1 MEENQQEDQFSIEL
15 IKAYPHASQKLS
27 VEIGPYSLAIT
38 SDTNV
43 GNRQKCLT
51 TFISPFGLEFQG
63 NRDYPEG
70 TLLKI
75 SVSLPDYWTRKK
87 KFVEYSRIDTP
98 NDFKILARVVG
109 SQDIGK
115 RRTKKLILAQ
125 TVNIDDVDKQVLQA
139 FLNEEK

>member
-1 MEENQQEDQFSIEL
+1 MEENQQEDQFSVEL
-15 IKAYPHASQKLS
+15 IKSYPRANQKLN
-27 VEIGPYSLAIT
+27 VEIGPYTLA
-38 SDTNV
+38 TNADLN
-43 GNRQKCLT
+43 GTRQKCLT

-75 SVSLPDYWTRKK
+75 SVSIPDYWTRKK

-139 FLNEEK
+139 FLNEGK